1 MGHSR
6 NMPGDSISDNALLLR
21 AGCSPRRGF
30 ESLCS
35 AVERGIVLSL
45 LFTAPFAS
53 LLLHV
58 LLMKLTL
65 KHQLRPRPFTSMLGF
80 LDLKTGVVLVVLFA
94 VRTHTPLF
102 YPALLTPFLRCSTR
116 SLEFTASLPFSRAQV
131 ETLLNLPSTSTPL
144 SPLSVSH
151 GESAPSIKFVAH

>member
-30 ESLCS
+30 ESWCS
-35 AVERGIVLSL
+35 AVVERGIVLSL
-45 LFTAPFAS
+45 LFTTPSAS

-94 VRTHTPLF
+94 VRTHSPLF
-102 YPALLTPFLRCSTR
+102 YPALLTPF
-116 SLEFTASLPFSRAQV
+116 P
-131 ETLLNLPSTSTPL
+131 
-144 SPLSVSH
+144 
-151 GESAPSIKFVAH
+151 